1 MTPVLIQHVTSIDD
15 IKAQLKRINLTTY
28 LEAIL
33 LCEVNIEV
41 MFESEVIS
49 ITLVEFTT
57 MILHVRV
64 ITNPMLHHCT
74 LHISSQLRCS
84 EVITKDCFG
93 KCISREVSL
102 FKLHLINLS
111 ICWDKEEVVTICA
124 IFVNV
129 TIIIDTIWRATLSL
143 IDKTYGSLP
152 LFLCTI
158 VYVIVSRS
166 LNTVRNIVSRIAQL
180 WVVRVTISIIISPV
194 TLSNR

>member
-1 MTPVLIQHVTSIDD
+1 MTPVLIQHITSIDD
-15 IKAQLKRINLTTY
+15 IEAQLKRINLTTH

-49 ITLVEFTT
+49 ITLVVFTT

-64 ITNPMLHHCT
+64 IANPMLHHCT

-84 EVITKDCFG
+84 KVITKDCFR

-124 IFVNV
+124 IFVNI

-143 IDKTYGSLP
+143 IDKTYSSLP
-152 LFLCTI
+152 LLLCTI

-194 TLSNR
+194 TLCNR